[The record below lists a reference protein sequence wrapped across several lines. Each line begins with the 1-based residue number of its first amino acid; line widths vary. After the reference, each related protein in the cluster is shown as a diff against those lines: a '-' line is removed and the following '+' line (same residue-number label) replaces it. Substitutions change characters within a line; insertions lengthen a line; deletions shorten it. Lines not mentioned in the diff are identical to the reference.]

1 MSIRTSRSRSW
12 LCVERKGLI
21 KTFKLKHMLQKI
33 LHFIKYNN
41 ATVIILALILIL
53 GGGALAAGPEGMG
66 QRRVSVENVDNSLLI
81 AADLGNFNMDFK
93 IERVE
98 EDENYY
104 YATYSYLDLAVLDQA
119 WQYQLSSK
127 TQKISKKIK
136 QDLGEYLAGF
146 LVKHRQAR
154 ARALK
159 EEQRLAG
166 LAGESKRLEVTEY
179 SGLIG
184 KTLNLAAKV
193 FPGYEPV
200 KKRELPAP
208 ILARPETPPT
218 PLSEGGQSADN
229 LTRIYNDYIAEHPD
243 LFNTP
248 VAEATSTPV
257 DSAPVITPSGSP
269 LSGGELIPEPASVDI
284 IELPAST
291 AAEPEAEPAAEPAP
305 VAEPTPEPVPEAA
318 SESTNP

>member
-1 MSIRTSRSRSW
+1 
-12 LCVERKGLI
+12 
-21 KTFKLKHMLQKI
+21 MLEKI

-41 ATVIILALILIL
+41 ATVVILAVILLL
-53 GGGALAAGPEGMG
+53 GGGALAAGPENIG
-66 QRRVSVENVDNSLLI
+66 QKQTSIEGVDNAALL
-81 AADLGNFNMDFK
+81 AVDLTAFNMDFK
-93 IERVE
+93 IENVQQ
-98 EDENYY
+98 DEKYY
-104 YATYSYLDLAVLDQA
+104 YVTYGFLDLTQA
-119 WQYQLSSK
+119 DNLWQYQLSQK
-127 TQKISKKIK
+127 TQKVSKKIK
-136 QDLGEYLAGF
+136 QDVGEYMAKFMAKHYEARVRELKQEKSLA
-146 LVKHRQAR
+146 
-154 ARALK
+154 
-159 EEQRLAG
+159 ES
-166 LAGESKRLEVTEY
+166 AGEQKRVEVTEY

-229 LTRIYNDYIAEHPD
+229 LTQIYNDYIAEHPD

-248 VAEATSTPV
+248 VAEATSTPETTAT
-257 DSAPVITPSGSP
+257 SSPETAAEPAPEAVTEPVA
-269 LSGGELIPEPASVDI
+269 EPASVDI

-305 VAEPTPEPVPEAA
+305 AAEPTPEPVPEAA

>member
-1 MSIRTSRSRSW
+1 
-12 LCVERKGLI
+12 
-21 KTFKLKHMLQKI
+21 MLEKI

-41 ATVIILALILIL
+41 ATVVILAVILLL
-53 GGGALAAGPEGMG
+53 GGGALAAGPENIG
-66 QRRVSVENVDNSLLI
+66 QKQTSIEGVDNAALL
-81 AADLGNFNMDFK
+81 AVDLTAFNMDFK
-93 IERVE
+93 IENVQQ
-98 EDENYY
+98 DEKYY
-104 YATYSYLDLAVLDQA
+104 YVTYGFLDLTQA
-119 WQYQLSSK
+119 DNLWQYQLSQK
-127 TQKISKKIK
+127 TQKVSKKIK
-136 QDLGEYLAGF
+136 QDVGEYMAKFMAKHYEARVRELKQEKSLA
-146 LVKHRQAR
+146 
-154 ARALK
+154 
-159 EEQRLAG
+159 ES
-166 LAGESKRLEVTEY
+166 AGEQKRVEVTEY

-229 LTRIYNDYIAEHPD
+229 LTQIYNDYIAEHPD

>member
-1 MSIRTSRSRSW
+1 
-12 LCVERKGLI
+12 
-21 KTFKLKHMLQKI
+21 MLEKI

-41 ATVIILALILIL
+41 ATVVILAVILLL
-53 GGGALAAGPEGMG
+53 GGGALAAGPENIG
-66 QRRVSVENVDNSLLI
+66 QKQTSIEGVDNAALL
-81 AADLGNFNMDFK
+81 AVDLTAFNMDFK
-93 IERVE
+93 IENVQQ
-98 EDENYY
+98 DEKYY
-104 YATYSYLDLAVLDQA
+104 YVTYGFLDLTQA
-119 WQYQLSSK
+119 DNLWQYQLSQK
-127 TQKISKKIK
+127 TQKVSKKIK
-136 QDLGEYLAGF
+136 QDVGEYMAKFMAKHYEARVRELKQEKSLA
-146 LVKHRQAR
+146 
-154 ARALK
+154 
-159 EEQRLAG
+159 ES
-166 LAGESKRLEVTEY
+166 AGEQKRVEVTEY

-218 PLSEGGQSADN
+218 PLLEGGQSADN
-229 LTRIYNDYIAEHPD
+229 LTRTYNDYIAEHPD

>member
-1 MSIRTSRSRSW
+1 
-12 LCVERKGLI
+12 
-21 KTFKLKHMLQKI
+21 MLEKI

-41 ATVIILALILIL
+41 ATVVILAVILLL
-53 GGGALAAGPEGMG
+53 GGGALAAGPENIG
-66 QRRVSVENVDNSLLI
+66 QKQTSIEGVDNAALL
-81 AADLGNFNMDFK
+81 AVDLTAFNMDFK
-93 IERVE
+93 IENVQQ
-98 EDENYY
+98 DEKYY
-104 YATYSYLDLAVLDQA
+104 YVTYGFLDLTQA
-119 WQYQLSSK
+119 DNLWQYQLSQK
-127 TQKISKKIK
+127 TQKVSKKIK
-136 QDLGEYLAGF
+136 QDVGEYMAKFMAKHYEARVRELKQEKSLA
-146 LVKHRQAR
+146 
-154 ARALK
+154 
-159 EEQRLAG
+159 ES
-166 LAGESKRLEVTEY
+166 AGEQKRVEVTEY

-248 VAEATSTPV
+248 VAEATSTPE

-291 AAEPEAEPAAEPAP
+291 AAEPEAEPVVEPAP
-305 VAEPTPEPVPEAA
+305 AAEPTPEPVPEAA

>member
-1 MSIRTSRSRSW
+1 
-12 LCVERKGLI
+12 
-21 KTFKLKHMLQKI
+21 MLEKI

-41 ATVIILALILIL
+41 ATVVILAVILLL
-53 GGGALAAGPEGMG
+53 GGGALAAGPENIG
-66 QRRVSVENVDNSLLI
+66 QKQTSIEGVDNAALL
-81 AADLGNFNMDFK
+81 AVDLTAFNMDFK
-93 IERVE
+93 IENVQQ
-98 EDENYY
+98 DEKYY
-104 YATYSYLDLAVLDQA
+104 YVTYGFLDLTQA
-119 WQYQLSSK
+119 DNLWQYQLSQK
-127 TQKISKKIK
+127 TQKVSKKIK
-136 QDLGEYLAGF
+136 QDVGEYMAKFMAKHYEARVRELKQEKSLA
-146 LVKHRQAR
+146 
-154 ARALK
+154 
-159 EEQRLAG
+159 ES
-166 LAGESKRLEVTEY
+166 AGEQKRVEVTEY

-305 VAEPTPEPVPEAA
+305 GAEPTPEPVPEAA

>member
-1 MSIRTSRSRSW
+1 M
-12 LCVERKGLI
+12 
-21 KTFKLKHMLQKI
+21 FNKI
-33 LHFIKYNN
+33 FHFIKYNN

-53 GGGALAAGPEGMG
+53 GGGALAAGPEAVG
-66 QRRVSVENVDNSLLI
+66 QRQVSVENVDNSLLI

-119 WQYQLSSK
+119 WQYQLNSK

-146 LVKHRQAR
+146 LAKHRQAR
-154 ARALK
+154 VRQLK
-159 EEQRLAG
+159 EERRLAG
-166 LAGESKRLEVTEY
+166 LAGEQSRVEVTEY

-218 PLSEGGQSADN
+218 PLLEGGQSADN
-229 LTRIYNDYIAEHPD
+229 LTQIYNDYIAEHPD
-243 LFNTP
+243 LFMVPVEDNASSTSETAVEPAPEAATEP
-248 VAEATSTPV
+248 VA
-257 DSAPVITPSGSP
+257 
-269 LSGGELIPEPASVDI
+269 EPASVDI

-291 AAEPEAEPAAEPAP
+291 AGEPEAEPAAEPPPAETAP
-305 VAEPTPEPVPEAA
+305 TE
-318 SESTNP
+318 

>member
-1 MSIRTSRSRSW
+1 
-12 LCVERKGLI
+12 
-21 KTFKLKHMLQKI
+21 MLEKI

-41 ATVIILALILIL
+41 ATVVILAVILLL
-53 GGGALAAGPEGMG
+53 GGGALAAGPENIG
-66 QRRVSVENVDNSLLI
+66 QKQTSIEGVDNAALL
-81 AADLGNFNMDFK
+81 AVDLTAFNMDFK
-93 IERVE
+93 IENVQQ
-98 EDENYY
+98 DEKYY
-104 YATYSYLDLAVLDQA
+104 YVTYGFLDLTQA
-119 WQYQLSSK
+119 DNLWQYQLSQK
-127 TQKISKKIK
+127 TQKVSKKIK
-136 QDLGEYLAGF
+136 QDVGEYMAKFMAKHYEARVRELKQEKSLA
-146 LVKHRQAR
+146 
-154 ARALK
+154 
-159 EEQRLAG
+159 ES
-166 LAGESKRLEVTEY
+166 AGEQKRVEVTEY

-257 DSAPVITPSGSP
+257 AEATSTPVDSAPVITPSGSP
-269 LSGGELIPEPASVDI
+269 LSGGELIAEPASVDI

>member
-1 MSIRTSRSRSW
+1 
-12 LCVERKGLI
+12 
-21 KTFKLKHMLQKI
+21 MLEKI

-41 ATVIILALILIL
+41 ATVVILAVILLL
-53 GGGALAAGPEGMG
+53 GGGALAAGPENIG
-66 QRRVSVENVDNSLLI
+66 QKQTSIEGVDNAALL
-81 AADLGNFNMDFK
+81 AVDLTAFNMDFK
-93 IERVE
+93 IENVQQ
-98 EDENYY
+98 DEKYY
-104 YATYSYLDLAVLDQA
+104 YVTYGFLDLTQA
-119 WQYQLSSK
+119 DNLWQYQLSQK
-127 TQKISKKIK
+127 TQKVSKKIK
-136 QDLGEYLAGF
+136 QDVGEYMAKFMAKHYEARVRELKQEKSLA
-146 LVKHRQAR
+146 
-154 ARALK
+154 
-159 EEQRLAG
+159 ES
-166 LAGESKRLEVTEY
+166 AGEQKRVEVTEY

-218 PLSEGGQSADN
+218 PLLEGGQSADN

-243 LFNTP
+243 LFNTPVAEATSTP

>member
-1 MSIRTSRSRSW
+1 
-12 LCVERKGLI
+12 
-21 KTFKLKHMLQKI
+21 MLQKI

-248 VAEATSTPV
+248 VAEATSTPETTAT
-257 DSAPVITPSGSP
+257 SSPETAAEPAPEAVTEPVA
-269 LSGGELIPEPASVDI
+269 EPASVDI
-284 IELPAST
+284 IELPASEP
-291 AAEPEAEPAAEPAP
+291 AAEPEAEPEAEPAAEPAP

-318 SESTNP
+318 SESTNT

>member
-1 MSIRTSRSRSW
+1 
-12 LCVERKGLI
+12 
-21 KTFKLKHMLQKI
+21 MLEKI

-41 ATVIILALILIL
+41 ATVVILAVILLL
-53 GGGALAAGPEGMG
+53 GGGALAAGPENIG
-66 QRRVSVENVDNSLLI
+66 QKQTSIEGVDNAALL
-81 AADLGNFNMDFK
+81 AVDLTAFNMDFK
-93 IERVE
+93 IENVQQ
-98 EDENYY
+98 DEKYY
-104 YATYSYLDLAVLDQA
+104 YVTYGFLDLTQA
-119 WQYQLSSK
+119 DNLWQYQLSQK
-127 TQKISKKIK
+127 TQKVSKKIK
-136 QDLGEYLAGF
+136 QDVGEYMAKFMAKHYEARVRELKQEKSLA
-146 LVKHRQAR
+146 
-154 ARALK
+154 
-159 EEQRLAG
+159 ES
-166 LAGESKRLEVTEY
+166 AGEQKRVEVTEY

-257 DSAPVITPSGSP
+257 AEATSTPVAEATSTPVDSAPVITPSGSP
-269 LSGGELIPEPASVDI
+269 LSGGELIAEPASVDI

>member
-1 MSIRTSRSRSW
+1 
-12 LCVERKGLI
+12 
-21 KTFKLKHMLQKI
+21 MLQKI
-33 LHFIKYNN
+33 LYFIKYNN
-41 ATVIILALILIL
+41 ATVVILAVILLL
-53 GGGALAAGPEGMG
+53 GGGALAAGPEGVG
-66 QRRVSVENVDNSLLI
+66 QKETRLENIDNSLLI
-81 AADLGNFNMDFK
+81 AANLSNYNMDFK
-93 IERVE
+93 IEKVE

-104 YATYSYLDLAVLDQA
+104 YATYSFLDLAVLDQA
-119 WQYQLSSK
+119 WQYQLNSK

-146 LVKHRQAR
+146 LAKHRQAR

-166 LAGESKRLEVTEY
+166 LVGESKRLEVTEY

-208 ILARPETPPT
+208 NFDLEVNVQARQTD
-218 PLSEGGQSADN
+218 QSSGATDN
-229 LTRIYNDYIAEHPD
+229 LTQIYNDYIAEHPD

-248 VAEATSTPV
+248 VAEATSTPATTAT
-257 DSAPVITPSGSP
+257 STPETAAEPAPEAVTEPVA
-269 LSGGELIPEPASVDI
+269 EPASVDI

>member
-1 MSIRTSRSRSW
+1 
-12 LCVERKGLI
+12 
-21 KTFKLKHMLQKI
+21 MLEKI

-41 ATVIILALILIL
+41 ATVVILAVILLL
-53 GGGALAAGPEGMG
+53 GGGALAAGPENIG
-66 QRRVSVENVDNSLLI
+66 QKQTSIEGVDNAALL
-81 AADLGNFNMDFK
+81 AVDLTAFNMDFK
-93 IERVE
+93 IENVQQ
-98 EDENYY
+98 DEKYY
-104 YATYSYLDLAVLDQA
+104 YVTYGFLDLTQA
-119 WQYQLSSK
+119 DNLWQYQLSQK
-127 TQKISKKIK
+127 TQKVSKKIK
-136 QDLGEYLAGF
+136 QDVGEYMAKFMAKHYEARVRELKQEKSLA
-146 LVKHRQAR
+146 
-154 ARALK
+154 
-159 EEQRLAG
+159 ES
-166 LAGESKRLEVTEY
+166 AGEQKRVEVTEY

-229 LTRIYNDYIAEHPD
+229 LTQIYNDYIAEHPD

-291 AAEPEAEPAAEPAP
+291 AAEPEAEPVVEPAP
-305 VAEPTPEPVPEAA
+305 AAEPTPEPVPEAA

>member
-1 MSIRTSRSRSW
+1 
-12 LCVERKGLI
+12 
-21 KTFKLKHMLQKI
+21 MLEKI

-41 ATVIILALILIL
+41 ATVVILAVILLL
-53 GGGALAAGPEGMG
+53 GGGALAAGPENIG
-66 QRRVSVENVDNSLLI
+66 QKQTSIEGVDNAALL
-81 AADLGNFNMDFK
+81 AVDLTAFNMDFK
-93 IERVE
+93 IENVQQ
-98 EDENYY
+98 DEKYY
-104 YATYSYLDLAVLDQA
+104 YVTYGFLDLTQA
-119 WQYQLSSK
+119 DNLWQYQLSQK
-127 TQKISKKIK
+127 TQKVSKKIK
-136 QDLGEYLAGF
+136 QDVGEYMAKFMAKHYEARVRELKQEKSLA
-146 LVKHRQAR
+146 
-154 ARALK
+154 
-159 EEQRLAG
+159 ES
-166 LAGESKRLEVTEY
+166 AGEQKRVEVTEY

-257 DSAPVITPSGSP
+257 AEATSTPVDSAPVITPSGSP

>member
-1 MSIRTSRSRSW
+1 
-12 LCVERKGLI
+12 
-21 KTFKLKHMLQKI
+21 MLEKI

-41 ATVIILALILIL
+41 ATVVILAVILLL
-53 GGGALAAGPEGMG
+53 GGGALAAGPENIG
-66 QRRVSVENVDNSLLI
+66 QKQTSIEGVDNAALL
-81 AADLGNFNMDFK
+81 AVDLTAFNMDFK
-93 IERVE
+93 IENVQQ
-98 EDENYY
+98 DEKYY
-104 YATYSYLDLAVLDQA
+104 YVTYGFLDLTQA
-119 WQYQLSSK
+119 DNLWQYQLSQK
-127 TQKISKKIK
+127 TQKVSKKIK
-136 QDLGEYLAGF
+136 QDVGEYMAKFMAKHYEARVRELKQEKSLA
-146 LVKHRQAR
+146 
-154 ARALK
+154 
-159 EEQRLAG
+159 ES
-166 LAGESKRLEVTEY
+166 AGEQKRVEVTEY

-229 LTRIYNDYIAEHPD
+229 LTQIYNDYIAEHPD
-243 LFNTP
+243 LFNAP

-284 IELPAST
+284 IELPASP
-291 AAEPEAEPAAEPAP
+291 AGEPEAEPEAEPAAEPAP

>member
-1 MSIRTSRSRSW
+1 
-12 LCVERKGLI
+12 
-21 KTFKLKHMLQKI
+21 MLEKI

-41 ATVIILALILIL
+41 ATVVILAVILLL
-53 GGGALAAGPEGMG
+53 GGGALAAGPENIG
-66 QRRVSVENVDNSLLI
+66 QKQTSIEGVDNAALL
-81 AADLGNFNMDFK
+81 AVDLTAFNMDFK
-93 IERVE
+93 IENVQQ
-98 EDENYY
+98 DEKYY
-104 YATYSYLDLAVLDQA
+104 YVTYGFLDLTQA
-119 WQYQLSSK
+119 DNLWQYQLSQK
-127 TQKISKKIK
+127 TQKVSKKIK
-136 QDLGEYLAGF
+136 QDVGEYMAKFMAKHYEARVRELKQEKSLA
-146 LVKHRQAR
+146 
-154 ARALK
+154 
-159 EEQRLAG
+159 ES
-166 LAGESKRLEVTEY
+166 AGEQKRVEVTEY

-218 PLSEGGQSADN
+218 PLLEGGQSADN

-318 SESTNP
+318 S

>member
-1 MSIRTSRSRSW
+1 
-12 LCVERKGLI
+12 
-21 KTFKLKHMLQKI
+21 MLEKI

-41 ATVIILALILIL
+41 ATVVILAVILLL
-53 GGGALAAGPEGMG
+53 GGGALAAGRENIGQKQTSIEG
-66 QRRVSVENVDNSLLI
+66 VDNAALL
-81 AADLGNFNMDFK
+81 AVDLTAFNMDFK
-93 IERVE
+93 IENVQQ
-98 EDENYY
+98 DEKYY
-104 YATYSYLDLAVLDQA
+104 YVTYGFLDLTQA
-119 WQYQLSSK
+119 DNLWQYQLSQK
-127 TQKISKKIK
+127 TQKVSKKIK
-136 QDLGEYLAGF
+136 QDVGEYMAKFMAKHYEARVRELKQEKSLA
-146 LVKHRQAR
+146 
-154 ARALK
+154 
-159 EEQRLAG
+159 ES
-166 LAGESKRLEVTEY
+166 AGEQKRVEVTEY

-218 PLSEGGQSADN
+218 PLLEGGQSADN

-269 LSGGELIPEPASVDI
+269 LSGGELIAEPASVDI

>member
-1 MSIRTSRSRSW
+1 
-12 LCVERKGLI
+12 
-21 KTFKLKHMLQKI
+21 MLEKI

-41 ATVIILALILIL
+41 ATVVILAVILLL
-53 GGGALAAGPEGMG
+53 GGGALAAGPENIG
-66 QRRVSVENVDNSLLI
+66 QKQTSIEGVDNAALL
-81 AADLGNFNMDFK
+81 AVDLTAFNMDFK
-93 IERVE
+93 IENVQQ
-98 EDENYY
+98 DEKYY
-104 YATYSYLDLAVLDQA
+104 YVTYGFLDLTQA
-119 WQYQLSSK
+119 DNLWQYQLSQK
-127 TQKISKKIK
+127 TQKVSKKIK
-136 QDLGEYLAGF
+136 QDVGEYMAKFMAKHYEARVRELKQEKSLA
-146 LVKHRQAR
+146 
-154 ARALK
+154 
-159 EEQRLAG
+159 ES
-166 LAGESKRLEVTEY
+166 AGEQKRVEVTEY

>member
-1 MSIRTSRSRSW
+1 
-12 LCVERKGLI
+12 
-21 KTFKLKHMLQKI
+21 MLEKI

-41 ATVIILALILIL
+41 ATVVILAVILLL
-53 GGGALAAGPEGMG
+53 GGGALAAGPENIG
-66 QRRVSVENVDNSLLI
+66 QKQTSIEGVDNAALL
-81 AADLGNFNMDFK
+81 AVDLTAFNMDFK
-93 IERVE
+93 IENVQQ
-98 EDENYY
+98 DEKYY
-104 YATYSYLDLAVLDQA
+104 YVTYGFLDLTQA
-119 WQYQLSSK
+119 DNLWQYQLSQK
-127 TQKISKKIK
+127 TQKVSKKIK
-136 QDLGEYLAGF
+136 QDVGEYMAKFMAKHYEARVRELKQEKSLA
-146 LVKHRQAR
+146 
-154 ARALK
+154 
-159 EEQRLAG
+159 ES
-166 LAGESKRLEVTEY
+166 AGEQKRVEVTEY

-269 LSGGELIPEPASVDI
+269 LSGGELIAEPASVDI

-318 SESTNP
+318 SESTNT

>member
-1 MSIRTSRSRSW
+1 
-12 LCVERKGLI
+12 
-21 KTFKLKHMLQKI
+21 MLEKI

-41 ATVIILALILIL
+41 ATVVILAVILLL
-53 GGGALAAGPEGMG
+53 GGGALAAGPENIG
-66 QRRVSVENVDNSLLI
+66 QKQTSIEGVDNAALL
-81 AADLGNFNMDFK
+81 AVDLTAFNMDFK
-93 IERVE
+93 IENVQQ
-98 EDENYY
+98 DEKYY
-104 YATYSYLDLAVLDQA
+104 YVTYGFLDLTQA
-119 WQYQLSSK
+119 DNLWQYQLSQK
-127 TQKISKKIK
+127 TQKVSKKIK
-136 QDLGEYLAGF
+136 QDVGEYMAKFMAKHYEARVRELKQEKSLA
-146 LVKHRQAR
+146 
-154 ARALK
+154 
-159 EEQRLAG
+159 ES
-166 LAGESKRLEVTEY
+166 AGEQKRVEVTEY

-243 LFNTP
+243 LFNAP

>member
-1 MSIRTSRSRSW
+1 
-12 LCVERKGLI
+12 
-21 KTFKLKHMLQKI
+21 MLEKI

-41 ATVIILALILIL
+41 ATVVILAVILLL
-53 GGGALAAGPEGMG
+53 GGGALAAGPENIG
-66 QRRVSVENVDNSLLI
+66 QKQTSIEGVDNAALL
-81 AADLGNFNMDFK
+81 AVDLTAFNMDFK
-93 IERVE
+93 IENVQQ
-98 EDENYY
+98 DEKYY
-104 YATYSYLDLAVLDQA
+104 YVTYGFLDLTQA
-119 WQYQLSSK
+119 DNLWQYQLSQK
-127 TQKISKKIK
+127 TQKVSKKIK
-136 QDLGEYLAGF
+136 QDVGEYMAKFMAKHYEARVRELKQEKSLA
-146 LVKHRQAR
+146 
-154 ARALK
+154 
-159 EEQRLAG
+159 ES
-166 LAGESKRLEVTEY
+166 AGEQKRVEVTEY

-218 PLSEGGQSADN
+218 PLLEGGQSADN

>member
-1 MSIRTSRSRSW
+1 
-12 LCVERKGLI
+12 
-21 KTFKLKHMLQKI
+21 MLEKI

-41 ATVIILALILIL
+41 ATVVILAVILLL
-53 GGGALAAGPEGMG
+53 GGGALAAGPENIG
-66 QRRVSVENVDNSLLI
+66 QKQTSIEGVDNAALL
-81 AADLGNFNMDFK
+81 AVDLTAFNMDFK
-93 IERVE
+93 IENVQQ
-98 EDENYY
+98 DEKYY
-104 YATYSYLDLAVLDQA
+104 YVTYGFLDLTQA
-119 WQYQLSSK
+119 DNLWQYQLSQK
-127 TQKISKKIK
+127 TQKVSKKIK
-136 QDLGEYLAGF
+136 QDVGEYMAKFMAKHYEARVRELKQEKSLA
-146 LVKHRQAR
+146 
-154 ARALK
+154 
-159 EEQRLAG
+159 ES
-166 LAGESKRLEVTEY
+166 AGEQKRVEVTEY

-218 PLSEGGQSADN
+218 PLLEGGQSADN

-269 LSGGELIPEPASVDI
+269 LSGGELIAEPASVDI